1 MNIAS
6 LIMNQRHD
14 IPDHLAVYLIRASRI
29 ETDVTKGEVSCY
41 PARPIAKRP
50 GSHPERKKKG
60 IW

>member
-1 MNIAS
+1 
-6 LIMNQRHD
+6 MNQRHD
-14 IPDHLAVYLIRASRI
+14 IPDHLAMYLIRASRI